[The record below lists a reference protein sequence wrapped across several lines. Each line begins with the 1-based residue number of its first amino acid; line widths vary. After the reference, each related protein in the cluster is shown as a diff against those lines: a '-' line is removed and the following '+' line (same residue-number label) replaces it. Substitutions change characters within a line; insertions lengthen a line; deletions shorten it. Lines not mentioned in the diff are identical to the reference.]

1 MVTQCERIESSNEST
16 YSEEDTDMNRD
27 DLRQVICGVI
37 TTVPTAFDRHLRLDL
52 ETMAERSHWWADHGL
67 VAGKSV
73 IKVAAAMG
81 EGPDLGDDEWP
92 HLLRTVVNAVSDRA
106 TVVCGLKTKDTLHAI
121 EDAKR
126 AQDLGAVG
134 VQVDLPIFHHPT
146 QDDYLRYFTD
156 ISDATDIGILIYN
169 TWWFGAESIAPETL
183 LRLADTAEHVVA
195 VKWRTPNDE
204 DYDRMTEFA
213 PVLNVIDNAIQ
224 PIRCHKNGGRGFISS
239 ISHAYPEQDLKVW
252 QLMEERKYDEALAEF
267 ERFTLPI
274 REFGGVVGRRSGG
287 YQLQKAMMAAIDLP
301 VGDPRPP
308 TLPLTAKELDSL
320 KRRMAS
326 LGWPGVVEPAT
337 F

>member
-1 MVTQCERIESSNEST
+1 
-16 YSEEDTDMNRD
+16 MNRD
-27 DLRQVICGVI
+27 ELRQVIGGVI
-37 TTVPTAFDRHLRLDL
+37 TTVPTAFDRNLRLDL
-52 ETMAERSHWWADHGL
+52 ETMAERSHWWVEHGL
-67 VAGKSV
+67 VRGKSV

-92 HLLRTVVNAVSDRA
+92 HLLRTVVNAIGDEA

-146 QDDYLRYFTD
+146 QDDYLRYFSD
-156 ISDATDIGILIYN
+156 ISDAIDIGILIYN

-195 VKWRTPNDE
+195 VKWRTPKDE
-204 DYDRMTEFA
+204 DYDRMTEFSS
-213 PVLNVIDNAIQ
+213 VLNVIDNSIE

-252 QLMEERKYDEALAEF
+252 DLMEAGDYDQALTEF
-267 ERFTLPI
+267 ERVTRPI
-274 REFGGVVGRRSGG
+274 REFGGMVGRRSGG
-287 YQLQKAMMAAIDLP
+287 YQLQKAMMEAIGKP
-301 VGDPRPP
+301 MGQPRPP
-308 TLPLTAKELDSL
+308 SLPLTPEQLDDL
-320 KRRMAS
+320 KRLMAS
-326 LGWPGVVEPAT
+326 LGWPGVVEPAAV
-337 F
+337 